1 MSIDEELI
9 KMATRRYYS
18 HKKRCELI
26 NKPLPKK
33 DDFIIKL
40 IDNHRSGFKCSYC
53 GKSLVLK
60 QGYPY
65 TNLPSIDHDV
75 PLTMGGTNTID
86 NLVVCCVAC
95 NIIKGTLRGS
105 TYKMLLSTIGINS
118 ELFYLLFEESFN
130 GKMANK
136 LERLEDERNI
146 KDAQERMSI
155 REVLRNDR

>member
-1 MSIDEELI
+1 VGVYMVNMSDEDELT

-26 NKPLPKK
+26 NKTPPKK

-40 IDNHRSGFKCSYC
+40 IDNHRGGFKCSYC

-60 QGYPY
+60 QPYPY

-75 PLTMGGTNTID
+75 PLTMGGTSIIE

-105 TYKMLLSTIGINS
+105 TYKKLLSAIGINS

-136 LERLEDERNI
+136 LERLEDERHN
-146 KDAQERMSI
+146 KDAHVS
-155 REVLRNDR
+155 VLSV